1 MLRQGNTHPYHWA
14 DKTMSVLRANQLEAC
29 EKDLAGLPCRCLF
42 DTDCTDADAEAF
54 YQMSFFPREDRD
66 SGRIILHTV
75 EQLRVRVLSSFA
87 PELALLS
94 SEEHDLM
101 VRMVLFGGNLA
112 LHD

>member
-1 MLRQGNTHPYHWA
+1 MLRQDNVHPYHWA

-54 YQMSFFPREDRD
+54 YQMSFFPREDRG

-75 EQLRVRVLSSFA
+75 EPSHRN
-87 PELALLS
+87 LLS
-94 SEEHDLM
+94 SHRKSM
-101 VRMVLFGGNLA
+101 I
-112 LHD
+112 